1 MGEHEDKLK
10 GKAKEAMGSV
20 REKAG
25 EMTGNEEM
33 EAEGK
38 AQKAEGKL
46 EGLKGDAKGK
56 AKELID

>member
-1 MGEHEDKLK
+1 MGEHEDKVK
-10 GKAKEAMGSV
+10 GKAKEATGSV

-25 EMTGNEEM
+25 DMTGNEEM

-56 AKELID
+56 TKEMVD